1 MTSHFLDCIPAN
13 LHAFWSPDLP
23 PVLTIDPGDTVTFR
37 TLDADWGLDP
47 VTDFTPGSAPPRR
60 RARPPNGDTDG
71 HALTGPV
78 AVRGAQPGMALA
90 VRFDRL
96 VVGPWGFTWAGK
108 SPLAEGEVIH
118 RWTLDAAAG
127 LGRNHLGHTV
137 ALRPFMGVIGLPP
150 AEPGHHSTTPPR
162 PQGGNLDCKELVE
175 GSTLYLPIAVP
186 GALFSVGDGH
196 AAQGDGEV
204 SRTAIECP
212 MDEVTVTFTLR
223 DDLPLTAPRA
233 ETPAGWLT
241 FGFGPDLDAAGQM
254 ALDQMLDLLA
264 GTYGIS
270 RLDAFALASVAVDLR
285 ITQIVNQLCGCHAL
299 LPRGAIRR

>member
-1 MTSHFLDCIPAN
+1 MATHFLDCTPDN
-13 LHAFWSPDLP
+13 LHAFWSPGLP

-47 VTDFTPGSAPPRR
+47 VTEFTPGGAPPRR
-60 RARPPNGDTDG
+60 RASPPGGDTDG

-78 AVRGAQPGMALA
+78 AVRGARPGMTLA

-108 SPLAEGEVIH
+108 SPLVEGEVMH

-127 LGRNHLGHTV
+127 LGRSHLGHTV

-175 GSTLYLPIAVP
+175 GSTLYLPIAAT

-212 MDEVTVTFTLR
+212 MDEVTVTFALR

-241 FGFGPDLDAAGQM
+241 FGFGPDLDSAGQM

-264 GTYGIS
+264 SLYRIS

-285 ITQIVNQLCGCHAL
+285 ITQIVNDLCGCHAL
-299 LPRGAIRR
+299 LPHRAIMT